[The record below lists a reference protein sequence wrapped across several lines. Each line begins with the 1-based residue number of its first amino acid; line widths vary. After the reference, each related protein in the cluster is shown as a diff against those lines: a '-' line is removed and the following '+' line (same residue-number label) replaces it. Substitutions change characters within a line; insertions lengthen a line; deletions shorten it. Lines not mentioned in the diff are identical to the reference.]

1 MLIKILSD
9 EPEFQERINLLRLK
23 YKTGANSKAAKAAL
37 NEFYELEIEC
47 EILRGQNESMSDE
60 IERLRELLSHVSKQ
74 KYHKRYH
81 TRPKTLQLTN

>member
-1 MLIKILSD
+1 MLIKIFSD

-23 YKTGANSKAAKAAL
+23 YRTGANSKAAKAAL

-81 TRPKTLQLTN
+81 KRPKTPQ

>member
-1 MLIKILSD
+1 MLIKIFSD
-9 EPEFQERINLLRLK
+9 EPEFKERINLLRLK
-23 YKTGANSKAAKAAL
+23 YRTGANSKAAKAAL

-60 IERLRELLSHVSKQ
+60 IESLRELLSHVSKQ

-81 TRPKTLQLTN
+81 TRPKTPQ

>member
-23 YKTGANSKAAKAAL
+23 YKTGANSKAAEAAL

-47 EILRGQNESMSDE
+47 EILRGQNESMSGE

-81 TRPKTLQLTN
+81 IRPKAPQ

>member
-37 NEFYELEIEC
+37 IEFYELEIEC
-47 EILRGQNESMSDE
+47 EILRGQNESMSGE
-60 IERLRELLSHVSKQ
+60 IERLREFLSHVSRQ
-74 KYHKRYH
+74 KYFKRYH
-81 TRPKTLQLTN
+81 TRPKTPQ

>member
-23 YKTGANSKAAKAAL
+23 YKTGENSKAAKAAL

-47 EILRGQNESMSDE
+47 EILRGQNE
-60 IERLRELLSHVSKQ
+60 
-74 KYHKRYH
+74 
-81 TRPKTLQLTN
+81 

>member
-1 MLIKILSD
+1 MLIKILSN
-9 EPEFQERINLLRLK
+9 EPEFIERINLLRLK
-23 YKTGANSKAAKAAL
+23 YKVGANSKAAKSAI

-47 EILRGQNESMSDE
+47 EILRGQNESMNNE

-81 TRPKTLQLTN
+81 IRPPSPQ

>member
-9 EPEFQERINLLRLK
+9 EPEFQERINLLKLK
-23 YKTGANSKAAKAAL
+23 YRTGAYSKAAKAAL

-47 EILRGQNESMSDE
+47 EILRGQNESMSEE

-74 KYHKRYH
+74 KYFKRYH
-81 TRPKTLQLTN
+81 TRPKTPQ